1 MRHENLWLVATM
13 LVLTFSVEVS
23 AQPSV
28 QVDVPVLTL
37 QAAVTLALRQ
47 NDRLLTV
54 NENID
59 RANLSVNLA
68 RSAFAPKVVPNI
80 LGSFGQTNI
89 SNQTYNVDASKRFA
103 SGTELRSTI
112 GASTFQNQLGNFT
125 NTDTTFMIS
134 QPILRGFGRA
144 VGRRSLDRAEFQAGD
159 AVRQQLLAEQ
169 QVAVEVASAYYRV
182 VAQRE
187 MVEVAQ
193 RALGSSRSL
202 LVASTAKLRAG
213 LVSRLDVLRA
223 QQLVAEAEI
232 QLFDAQ
238 AAVEDAMDQ
247 LRLLFG
253 RGLEYQ
259 FVVTQGIPS
268 DVRPIPPE
276 IAVERARENR
286 IDLRSAEA
294 RLDEAERD
302 IRYARNQLLPQ
313 LDVNVALTRR
323 ETTDSLRTAFGL
335 DEFKFATFF
344 AVSMP
349 LDRTPQTLALHN
361 ALIDRDRQTRA
372 TEMLT
377 LRIVS
382 EVRRAARQQQR
393 LVRGLEVAD
402 TSLEF
407 AEQEVELARL
417 RYQRGLSNN
426 LDVVTAEAGLLNA
439 SSRRITLLADL
450 AVSRLTLLAAMGTL
464 DPREDVR

>member
-1 MRHENLWLVATM
+1 
-13 LVLTFSVEVS
+13 
-23 AQPSV
+23 
-28 QVDVPVLTL
+28 
-37 QAAVTLALRQ
+37 
-47 NDRLLTV
+47 
-54 NENID
+54 
-59 RANLSVNLA
+59 
-68 RSAFAPKVVPNI
+68 
-80 LGSFGQTNI
+80 
-89 SNQTYNVDASKRFA
+89 
-103 SGTELRSTI
+103 
-112 GASTFQNQLGNFT
+112 
-125 NTDTTFMIS
+125 
-134 QPILRGFGRA
+134 
-144 VGRRSLDRAEFQAGD
+144 
-159 AVRQQLLAEQ
+159 
-169 QVAVEVASAYYRV
+169 
-182 VAQRE
+182 
-187 MVEVAQ
+187 
-193 RALGSSRSL
+193 
-202 LVASTAKLRAG
+202 
-213 LVSRLDVLRA
+213 

-259 FVVTQGIPS
+259 FVVTQGIPR

-276 IAVERARENR
+276 IAVERAREHR

-294 RLDEAERD
+294 RLDDAERD

-372 TEMLT
+372 TEMLR
-377 LRIVS
+377 LRIVI

>member
-1 MRHENLWLVATM
+1 MRHENLWLFASM
-13 LVLTFSVEVS
+13 LVLTFSVEAS

-54 NENID
+54 NENVD

-202 LVASTAKLRAG
+202 LAASTAKLRAG

-276 IAVERARENR
+276 IAVERAREHR

-294 RLDEAERD
+294 RLG
-302 IRYARNQLLPQ
+302 IRSAARRATKGIEVAFSGASIPSPARLKLLATACLTPTKS
-313 LDVNVALTRR
+313 TRR
-323 ETTDSLRTAFGL
+323 SESPACRKISSTSAFRREAYKRPPPSFSSVPVTTSSF
-335 DEFKFATFF
+335 
-344 AVSMP
+344 
-349 LDRTPQTLALHN
+349 H
-361 ALIDRDRQTRA
+361 
-372 TEMLT
+372 
-377 LRIVS
+377 
-382 EVRRAARQQQR
+382 
-393 LVRGLEVAD
+393 RG
-402 TSLEF
+402 
-407 AEQEVELARL
+407 
-417 RYQRGLSNN
+417 
-426 LDVVTAEAGLLNA
+426 
-439 SSRRITLLADL
+439 RIT
-450 AVSRLTLLAAMGTL
+450 RQLTTTKSNAC
-464 DPREDVR
+464 